1 MQLSKLEDQKN
12 KGNLNLDFLKRKQKR
27 SELTESKDQIK
38 LDPKLVPVDFKK
50 RGGGLQPILMGAYPS
65 AQTFQTGNPSTSN
78 LPPSTLDAAE
88 FRDLELEVFEKPN
101 FASPAYPQTTKA
113 AKKQS
118 HKLEVYESMM
128 SDLI

>member
-1 MQLSKLEDQKN
+1 MASLLNGEQTTSNSNSKDQEDERRILLEVMQLSKLEDQKN

-65 AQTFQTGNPSTSN
+65 AQTF
-78 LPPSTLDAAE
+78 
-88 FRDLELEVFEKPN
+88 
-101 FASPAYPQTTKA
+101 
-113 AKKQS
+113 
-118 HKLEVYESMM
+118 
-128 SDLI
+128 